1 MAHSRPTLNLMN
13 SVFVLQHVHT
23 LPGGEE
29 DIKFVGVYS
38 SEALA
43 LEAAA
48 RVASQPGF
56 RDYPVVVD
64 PDGDEI
70 DGFHISEYSINV
82 DHWTEGFVTV

>member
-1 MAHSRPTLNLMN
+1 MK

-29 DIKFVGVYS
+29 DIKLVGVYS

-43 LEAAA
+43 LKAVA
-48 RVASQPGF
+48 RIASQPGF
-56 RDYPVVVD
+56 RDDPVLVD
-64 PDGDEI
+64 PDGDRI
-70 DGFHISEYSINV
+70 DGFHIGKYAIDV

>member
-1 MAHSRPTLNLMN
+1 MK

-23 LPGGEE
+23 LPSGEE

-43 LEAAA
+43 LKAVA
-48 RVASQPGF
+48 RVGSQPGF
-56 RDYPVVVD
+56 RNDPGVVD

-70 DGFHISEYSINV
+70 DGFHICKYVIDV

>member
-1 MAHSRPTLNLMN
+1 MK

-43 LEAAA
+43 LKAVA
-48 RVASQPGF
+48 RVSIQPGF
-56 RDYPVVVD
+56 RDDPGVVD
-64 PDGDEI
+64 PDGVEI
-70 DGFHISEYSINV
+70 DGFHIGKYVIDV

>member
-1 MAHSRPTLNLMN
+1 MK

-29 DIKFVGVYS
+29 DIKLVGVYS

-43 LEAAA
+43 LKAVA
-48 RVASQPGF
+48 RVSSQPGF
-56 RDYPVVVD
+56 RDDPVVID
-64 PDGDEI
+64 PDSEKMAGFQIENYVI
-70 DGFHISEYSINV
+70 DV